1 MTRLISR
8 PLLSQLVLSLTL
20 CTAAALAVPTVARAA
35 DDLNRRVQAAN
46 DVLLDLRRIPEQ
58 AIPPNLLNRAYAVA
72 VIPNV
77 IKGGF
82 IVGGSFGKG
91 VLMVRRNDGAWSN
104 PAFIKMGNVGIG
116 WQAGAQGADL
126 VLVFKSR
133 QGVDNIS
140 RGKFT
145 LGGSAS
151 ASAGPVGRTT
161 GAMTD
166 GEFKS
171 EIYTYARSRGLFA
184 GVSLDG
190 GAITIDSSANT
201 AWYGNGTDGAAAR
214 IFSDRNIAT
223 PPGARMLLATLGG
236 MAPALTWNDAAQVVQ
251 APATAAPSQDSSQD
265 GNKSKTYAVED
276 TAESAPETK
285 F

>member
-1 MTRLISR
+1 MPIPVSISKWR
-8 PLLSQLVLSLTL
+8 SPVALLVLVAFGV
-20 CTAAALAVPTVARAA
+20 TAGLPGTARAA
-35 DDLNRRVQAAN
+35 DDLNRRAEAAN
-46 DVLLDLRRIPEQ
+46 EVLKDLQRIPEQ
-58 AIPPNLLNRAYAVA
+58 AIPPNLLNSAYAVA

-82 IVGGSFGKG
+82 IVGGSYGRG
-91 VLMVRRNDGAWSN
+91 VLLVRQSDGSWSN
-104 PAFIKMGNVGIG
+104 PSFVKLGNVSIG

-133 QGVDNIS
+133 QGVDNIA

-151 ASAGPVGRTT
+151 ASAGPVGRTAE
-161 GAMTD
+161 AMTD

-190 GAITIDSSANT
+190 GVITIDQVAN
-201 AWYGNGTDGAAAR
+201 ADWYGAASNVTANR
-214 IFSDRNIAT
+214 IFTDRSLAT
-223 PPGARMLLATLGG
+223 PPGAAPLLATLGT
-236 MAPALTWNDAAQVVQ
+236 MAPRLDWKDTTVASQ
-251 APATAAPSQDSSQD
+251 APAAPAATPAET
-265 GNKSKTYAVED
+265 GSKTYAIED
-276 TAESAPETK
+276 GAQSAPETR

>member
-1 MTRLISR
+1 MTRLMSR
-8 PLLSQLVLSLTL
+8 LALTLTL
-20 CTAAALAVPTVARAA
+20 CTTLVAALGVTTASAA

-46 DVLLDLRRIPEQ
+46 EVLQDLQRIPEQ

-104 PAFIKMGNVGIG
+104 PAFIKLANVGIG

-133 QGVDNIS
+133 QGVDNIA

-190 GAITIDSSANT
+190 GAITIDNTANT
-201 AWYGNGTDGAAAR
+201 AWYGNSVDGAAAR
-214 IFSDRNIAT
+214 IFSDRSIAT
-223 PPGARMLLATLGG
+223 PPGARTLLVTLGG
-236 MAPALTWNDAAQVVQ
+236 MAPPLNWNDAGQVAQTP
-251 APATAAPSQDSSQD
+251 APAAPVQDSTD
-265 GNKSKTYAVED
+265 SKTYAVED
-276 TAESAPETK
+276 GAEPAPETK